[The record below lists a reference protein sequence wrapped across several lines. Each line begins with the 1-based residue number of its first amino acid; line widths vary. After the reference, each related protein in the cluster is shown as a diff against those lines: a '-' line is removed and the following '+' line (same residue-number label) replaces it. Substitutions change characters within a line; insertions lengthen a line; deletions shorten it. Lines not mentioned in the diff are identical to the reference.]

1 MIEQAKL
8 IVDEAIGRFMENI
21 RHITSVNDRYG
32 IKSKSQFELFDIA
45 SDDFFNSIN
54 IESRIENFVRNNL
67 VIECI
72 INLLDLFKIN
82 YYIPKKDDGL
92 IHVGGNF
99 DEINDFVFIIDK
111 IGFKFSYSFDPS
123 VYGTLDEIFDFFKK
137 KYSLEDINIIC
148 FDKVVKNT
156 FKHDIS
162 IQDFFEKYLSND
174 VWDYY
179 YISVLNAVK
188 EAKGLAGFTTVKN
201 LTLRNLSD
209 FKERKIDELR
219 NWNFRDNKYYFGK
232 KIREYSFSIQD
243 IEKINSRFF
252 NKKMFQIL
260 VGKDDFAKCF
270 ITAEY
275 LYENM
280 KNQNHFDYTSV
291 VCGYLKSVENLLYI
305 FFRSS
310 GDDIG
315 LRYSEWNKEKFDNS
329 KSKDIIEIK
338 DNSYKENSIVVL
350 KKTKNKHIE
359 LKDLINK
366 IFYDEKYWYL
376 SKEGRILLNDIL
388 DDYRSSCRN
397 EHFHIDNIYTED
409 EVDRIRNNTW
419 LCLYYLLGGVKLL
432 NNFSLDFYD
441 EEYNKIYKAI
451 MRIPRSVKNY
461 YIYFD
466 NKEYKA
472 IRPYFNVETT
482 YDEESGLVAT
492 PLKFILVNDFDEVD
506 LTQVYSFDGYKTIEI
521 NSKNIPTKMYWY
533 NAYAGKKEINW

>member
-1 MIEQAKL
+1 MLENAKL
-8 IVDEAIGRFMENI
+8 IIDDAIGVFMENI
-21 RHITSVNDRYG
+21 RHITSVNDRYV
-32 IKSKSQFELFDIA
+32 IKPKSQFEIFNIA
-45 SDDFFNSIN
+45 SDDFFNSIA
-54 IESRIENFVRNNL
+54 IESRMENFVRKNL

-72 INLLDLFKIN
+72 ASLLDLFKIN
-82 YYIPKKDDGL
+82 YYIPKKDDGV

-99 DEINDFVFIIDK
+99 DEINDFVFIIDRV
-111 IGFKFSYSFDPS
+111 GFKFSYNFDPN
-123 VYGTLDEIFDFFKK
+123 VHGTLDEIFDFFKE
-137 KYSLEDINIIC
+137 KYSLDDINIIC

-156 FKHDIS
+156 FEHDIS
-162 IQDFFEKYLSND
+162 IQNFFKKYLSNN
-174 VWDYY
+174 VWEYY
-179 YISVLNAVK
+179 YNGVFNAIK
-188 EAKGLAGFTTVKN
+188 EAKILAGFTTVKN

-209 FKERKIDELR
+209 FKERKIEELK
-219 NWNFRDNKYYFGK
+219 NWNFQDNSYSFSK
-232 KIREYSFSIQD
+232 KAKEYSFNIQD
-243 IEKINSRFF
+243 KKKINSRFF
-252 NKKMFQIL
+252 GERMYQIL

-291 VCGYLKSVENLLYI
+291 VCGYLKSIENLLYM

-350 KKTKNKHIE
+350 KKTKNKYIE

-409 EVDRIRNNTW
+409 EVDRIRKNTW

-432 NNFSLDFYD
+432 NNFSLDFYN

-451 MRIPRSVKNY
+451 MKIPRSVKNY
-461 YIYFD
+461 LICFGE
-466 NKEYKA
+466 KEFKA

-492 PLKFILVNDFDEVD
+492 PLRFILVNDFDEVD
-506 LTQVYSFDGYKTIEI
+506 LTQVYNFDGYKTIEI
-521 NSKNIPTKMYWY
+521 NSTNIPTKIYWY
-533 NAYAGKKEINW
+533 NIYAGKNEIHW